1 MIELRGITKSFDD
14 KLVLDNIDLLVDK
27 GETVVVIGRSGSGKS
42 VLLKHVLGLIP
53 PDSGTVTIDGNRLDQ
68 LSRSELYHLRM
79 RAGVLFQGGALFDS
93 MTINQN
99 VGLGLVES
107 TKKRPAEI
115 SDIVAERLD
124 WVGLKDVGNR
134 MPSQLSGGM
143 RKRAALA
150 RALAMDPEIVLY
162 DEPTTGLD
170 PVTAEGIN
178 QLIVYLQQKL
188 HVTAIAV
195 THDMNSAFTI
205 GDRIAMLDGSHI
217 VFNGTVPEAKDSD
230 DPRLQ
235 QFIAGETKGPLGAL

>member
-1 MIELRGITKSFDD
+1 MIELRGITKSFDQ
-14 KLVLDNIDLLVDK
+14 KLVLDNIDLTVDK
-27 GETVVVIGRSGSGKS
+27 GETVVVIGRSGTGKS

-53 PDSGTVTIDGNRLDQ
+53 PDSGTVSIDGNRLDQ
-68 LSRSELYHLRM
+68 LTRSQLYHLRM
-79 RAGVLFQGGALFDS
+79 RAGVLFQAGALFDS

-99 VGLGLVES
+99 VGLGLIES

-115 SDIVAERLD
+115 RDIVTERLE
-124 WVGLKDVGNR
+124 WVGLQEVGDR

-178 QLIVYLQQKL
+178 QLIVRLQQRL
-188 HVTAIAV
+188 RVTSIAV

-205 GDRIAMLDGSHI
+205 GDRIAMLDDSHI
-217 VFNGTVPEAKDSD
+217 VFNGTVAEAKESE
-230 DPRLQ
+230 DPRLR
-235 QFIAGETKGPLGAL
+235 QFIAGETTGPLGAL